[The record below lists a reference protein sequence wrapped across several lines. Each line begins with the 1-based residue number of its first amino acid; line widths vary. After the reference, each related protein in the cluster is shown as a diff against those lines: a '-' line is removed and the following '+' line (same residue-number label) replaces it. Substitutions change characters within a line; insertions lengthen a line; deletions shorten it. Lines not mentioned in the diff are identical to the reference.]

1 MTWERDAGPCVY
13 VPMQPDRRTPG
24 SRADDGE
31 LHDLSVDYRAV
42 FEALARPSLVIAP
55 PDFVMV
61 AANEARLR
69 VTNTRRADIIGR
81 KLFDVFPDNPDDPE
95 ATGVAN
101 LRASLARV
109 LATRRTDV
117 MPIQKYDIPHP
128 EGGFEERWWSPINV
142 PVLGADGSVQYII
155 HHVEDVTAE
164 VRERQRAAEA
174 AASEARCQELADAI
188 PGMVFEADARGCNV
202 YVNEQYCAYTGL
214 ARDALLGEGW
224 QEVMHPDH
232 RHRAWEAW
240 RDTVRHGQPLGME
253 CRVRRA
259 DGAWRWF
266 MLRMTAIRDA
276 QGAVERGIGVFTDI
290 DDAKHAESELRA
302 REEQF
307 RTMADSLPQ
316 LAWIADEK
324 GWIYWYNRRWYEYT
338 GTTFDQMAGW
348 GWRSVHHPEHVDRVV
363 ERIQHS
369 WDTGEPWEDTFPL
382 RGADGQYRW
391 FLSHAEPI
399 RDADGRVIR
408 WFGTNTDITE
418 RQKREDFQKLLIHE
432 ISHRVKNSLALVSGL
447 LHLQSKSLEGAP
459 RAALED
465 AASRVRAVA
474 TVHDQLWRQPD
485 AREIDLA
492 PFLSNLGAALATAA
506 PQHATIV
513 EVEPAVVSADVAVAI
528 GLLVNELVTNAYKY
542 AFAGDERGEVR
553 IAGTWG
559 PAGRYK
565 LEVSDSGRGLP
576 DGFDLAGSRT
586 SLGMRVVSNLARQLR
601 GELTAGAAGP
611 GARFTLIFPLG
622 SGPRNKAQ
630 GSARNP

>member
-1 MTWERDAGPCVY
+1 
-13 VPMQPDRRTPG
+13 MQSDRLTSG
-24 SRADDGE
+24 SRADGSD
-31 LHDLSVDYRAV
+31 LHDLSVDYHAV
-42 FEALARPSLVIAP
+42 FQALARPSLVLSP

-95 ATGVAN
+95 ATGVTN

-117 MPIQKYDIPHP
+117 MPIQKYDIPRP
-128 EGGFEERWWSPINV
+128 GGGFEERWWSPINV
-142 PVLGADGSVQYII
+142 PVLGADGSVEYIV
-155 HHVEDVTAE
+155 HQVEDVTAA

-174 AASEARCQELADAI
+174 EAGEARCQELADAI
-188 PGMVFEADARGCNV
+188 PGLVFEAAPTGQNV

-214 ARDALLGEGW
+214 ARDALLGDGW
-224 QEVMHPDH
+224 RGVIHPDD
-232 RHRAWEAW
+232 REQVWEAW
-240 RDTVRHGQPLGME
+240 RDTVRSGQPLEME
-253 CRVRRA
+253 CRIRRG

-266 MLRMTAIRDA
+266 MLRVAAIREA

-474 TVHDQLWRQPD
+474 TVHDQLWRQAD

-492 PFLSNLGAALATAA
+492 PFLSSLGAALATSA

-513 EVEPAVVSADVAVAI
+513 EVEPAVVSADVAVPV

-542 AFAGDERGEVR
+542 AYAGDEQGEVR
-553 IAGTWG
+553 ITGTHAADG
-559 PAGRYK
+559 TYQ
-565 LEVSDSGRGLP
+565 LEVVDEGRGLP

-601 GELTAGAAGP
+601 GELTAGASGP
-611 GARFTLIFPLG
+611 GARFILTFPLG
-622 SGPRNKAQ
+622 PASRNGAQ
-630 GSARNP
+630 GSIQKP

>member
-1 MTWERDAGPCVY
+1 
-13 VPMQPDRRTPG
+13 MQSDRLTSG
-24 SRADDGE
+24 SRADGSD
-31 LHDLSVDYRAV
+31 LHDLSVDYHAV
-42 FEALARPSLVIAP
+42 FQALARPSLVLSP

-95 ATGVAN
+95 ATGVTN

-117 MPIQKYDIPHP
+117 MPIQKYDIPRP
-128 EGGFEERWWSPINV
+128 GGGFEERWWSPINV
-142 PVLGADGSVQYII
+142 PVLGADGSVEYIV
-155 HHVEDVTAE
+155 HQVEDVTAA

-174 AASEARCQELADAI
+174 EAGEARCQELADAI
-188 PGMVFEADARGCNV
+188 PGLVFEAAPTGQNV

-214 ARDALLGEGW
+214 ARDALLGDGW
-224 QEVMHPDH
+224 REVIHPDD
-232 RHRAWEAW
+232 REQVWEAW
-240 RDTVRHGQPLGME
+240 RDTVRSGQPLEME
-253 CRVRRA
+253 CRIRRG

-266 MLRMTAIRDA
+266 MLRVAPIREA

-474 TVHDQLWRQPD
+474 TVHDQLWRQAD

-492 PFLSNLGAALATAA
+492 PFLSSLGAALAPSA

-513 EVEPAVVSADVAVAI
+513 EVEPAVVSADVAVPI

-542 AFAGDERGEVR
+542 AYAGDEQGEVR
-553 IAGTWG
+553 ITGTHAADG
-559 PAGRYK
+559 TYQ
-565 LEVSDSGRGLP
+565 LEVSDAGRGLP
-576 DGFDLAGSRT
+576 DGFALAGSRT

-601 GELTAGAAGP
+601 GELTAGASGP
-611 GARFTLIFPLG
+611 GARFILTFPLG
-622 SGPRNKAQ
+622 PASRNGAQ
-630 GSARNP
+630 GSIQKP